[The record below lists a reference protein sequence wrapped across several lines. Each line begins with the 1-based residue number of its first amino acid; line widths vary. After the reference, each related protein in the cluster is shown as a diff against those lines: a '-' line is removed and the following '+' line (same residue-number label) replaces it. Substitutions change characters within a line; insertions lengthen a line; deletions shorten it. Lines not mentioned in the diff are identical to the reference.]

1 MWVRPEAAPV
11 AAPAKKFQF
20 THPCGCDNNALKIA
34 VEHSGFNSRTRVGAT
49 RPCRRKFPLQ
59 VVSIHAPVWVRPWKD
74 VIISL
79 DDKFQFTHP
88 CGCDRRGNLIPS
100 PGCSFNSR
108 TRVGATVTN
117 RKLSQLAIVSIHAP
131 VWVRRRIAH
140 GRLSYGG
147 FQFTHPCGCDIC
159 LRYLP
164 HRGNSFNSRTRVGA
178 TC

>member
-1 MWVRPEAAPV
+1 MGATCSPAQSQTKQIVSIHAPVWVRPEAAPV

-88 CGCDRRGNLIPS
+88 CGCDFKKGDLVICRDR
-100 PGCSFNSR
+100 FNSR
-108 TRVGATVTN
+108 TRVGAT
-117 RKLSQLAIVSIHAP
+117 
-131 VWVRRRIAH
+131 
-140 GRLSYGG
+140 
-147 FQFTHPCGCDIC
+147 
-159 LRYLP
+159 
-164 HRGNSFNSRTRVGA
+164 RTPDA
-178 TC
+178 LIM